1 MKLKAN
7 TKPEPIP
14 CFECDS
20 GTMQPVRQDYTTSH
34 PKLGELTI
42 PKVAMLC
49 CDHCEDTI
57 IGHEGNTQIDAYLSD
72 ALNSITP
79 AEVQQFLDRYKLS
92 QKQASVITG
101 LGEKNISRWLNGHSR
116 ASESISN
123 YLRLLSSDSQ
133 AFERLKQKNFA
144 SVENASYPGEERQ
157 PDKEEKE
164 LLKEIDFAIMV
175 KYGIL
180 EQSRS
185 PKERR
190 TLICAEFEQPD
201 IIDFAAFLKTKSRSI
216 AAFKDTEQKCSEI
229 SSGLWI
235 YLGERAASRIE
246 TAPYDRD
253 KLKAAVPFL
262 RELSQHPLEEVF
274 TEIRSILAKA
284 GVALVIT
291 PILDKSALR
300 GCTRLLTSRKAII
313 NLSIKYRNY
322 SSFWITLFHEIA
334 HLLLHIDT
342 PDDIIPEYENQ
353 NEDERE
359 IAANQWAYDSLLS
372 QNHALEFLA
381 KTQPTELWK
390 LEAFAQKRKI
400 HPSIAAEI
408 CNKYTG
414 FEYFNYARLRMKNL
428 FPTVSDKIF
437 RTWIQAGELSFS
449 K

>member
-1 MKLKAN
+1 MKSKAN

-20 GTMQPVRQDYTTSH
+20 GTMHPIRQDYTTSH
-34 PKLGELTI
+34 PKLGALTI
-42 PKVAMLC
+42 PKVAMLRC
-49 CDHCEDTI
+49 NQCGDLL
-57 IGHEGNTQIDAYLSD
+57 IGHEGNTQIDAYFAE

-79 AEVQQFLDRYKLS
+79 AEVQQFLDKYNLS
-92 QKQASVITG
+92 QKQASIITG

-123 YLRLLSSDSQ
+123 YLRLLSADAQ
-133 AFERLKQKNFA
+133 TFERLKQKNF
-144 SVENASYPGEERQ
+144 VGCENASYPAEDRQ

-164 LLKEIDFAIMV
+164 VLTEIDFAVMA

-180 EQSRS
+180 EKTQS

-190 TLICAEFEQPD
+190 TLICAEFKQSN
-201 IIDFAAFLKTKSRSI
+201 IVDFAEFLKTKSTSI
-216 AAFKDTEQKCSEI
+216 AAFKDTDQKCSEI

-235 YLGERAASRIE
+235 HLGERAASKIA

-262 RELSQHPLEEVF
+262 RELSQHPLEDVF
-274 TEIRSILAKA
+274 TEIRDILAKA

-291 PILDKSALR
+291 PILEKSALR
-300 GCTRLLTSRKAII
+300 GCARLLTSRKAII

-322 SSFWITLFHEIA
+322 STFWITLFHEIA
-334 HLLLHIDT
+334 HLLLHINS
-342 PDDIIPEYENQ
+342 PDDVIPEYENQ
-353 NEDERE
+353 KEDERE
-359 IAANQWAYDSLLS
+359 IAANQWAYDTLLS

-381 KTQPTELWK
+381 TTLPTEIWK
-390 LEAFAQKRKI
+390 LKEFAQKRKI
-400 HPSIAAEI
+400 HPAIAAEI

-414 FEYFNYARLRMKNL
+414 KEYFNYGRLRMEKL
-428 FPTVSDKIF
+428 FPTLSDVAF
-437 RTWIQAGELSFS
+437 RAWIQ
-449 K
+449 